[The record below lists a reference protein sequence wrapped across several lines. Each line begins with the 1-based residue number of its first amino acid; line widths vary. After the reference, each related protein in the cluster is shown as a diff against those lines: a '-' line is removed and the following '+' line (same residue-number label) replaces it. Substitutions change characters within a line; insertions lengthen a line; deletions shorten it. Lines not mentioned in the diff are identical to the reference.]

1 MGVHHRLS
9 TFVSFFFVSNVSF
22 LTSPFL
28 RIQLLPFGNIATAR
42 LEWLC
47 AAWWSLVQIPGH
59 QDLYQRF
66 HSLFCLEYSLLI
78 MFNYQVLVIM
88 VTLLVAMATTT
99 SFDKYD
105 NGYGIYDD
113 GYDSPGDKYQDP
125 LHVEPIKAIPVNAIV
140 YKRISGPQYPIR
152 ANSIHYYHMYPIY
165 PIYPYYY

>member
-1 MGVHHRLS
+1 
-9 TFVSFFFVSNVSF
+9 
-22 LTSPFL
+22 
-28 RIQLLPFGNIATAR
+28 
-42 LEWLC
+42 
-47 AAWWSLVQIPGH
+47 
-59 QDLYQRF
+59 
-66 HSLFCLEYSLLI
+66 
-78 MFNYQVLVIM
+78 M

-165 PIYPYYY
+165 PIYPYYYWVVLKLQLIYNLYSLSFIYIVYSHFCSLINKFYHRIYFHYYYRFYDCVLRLL